1 MKRRLFCLSKTK
13 PLALVLAPAFFVG
26 GVLVSRPARA
36 DEAADVAMARTL
48 GVEGFVLA
56 EGGNCKEAIGK
67 LEKAE
72 KLHHAPTT
80 ATRLGECEIDR
91 GLLVAGTE
99 RLQRVVHEPLPP
111 NAHPAFVAAVAR
123 ARATLDATLPRLASI
138 RTQVSGA
145 CASPML
151 TVDGES
157 VSEAAIGAE
166 RHIDPGAHRLRVTAT
181 GCYPFESSLHLAE
194 GQSKVVEVVLR
205 ADPSAAPRGGLFPAS
220 LEERGDDSGRR
231 TMVAPALVAFG
242 LGAIGAGVGIAGGV
256 VVASSTASL
265 DQSCQNKVCPPA
277 ASADLDRAKTWAT
290 VSTVGFVAAGAL
302 AATGLTLLLI
312 SPKTDGKQTMR
323 AQATFGLGSAG
334 LSGQF

>member
-1 MKRRLFCLSKTK
+1 MKRRVFCLSKTK
-13 PLALVLAPAFFVG
+13 LLALVLAPAFFAG
-26 GVLVSRPARA
+26 GVLVARPARA

-111 NAHPAFVAAVAR
+111 NAHPAFVSAVAR

-145 CASPML
+145 CTSPTL

-181 GCYPFESSLHLAE
+181 GCYPFEASLHLAE

-205 ADPSAAPRGGLFPAS
+205 ADPSAAPRAGLHPAS
-220 LEERGDDSGRR
+220 GEVRRDDSERG
-231 TMVAPALVAFG
+231 TIVPALVAFG

-256 VVASSTASL
+256 VVASSTSSL
-265 DQSCQNKVCPPA
+265 EGACENKVCPPA

>member
-1 MKRRLFCLSKTK
+1 MKRRVSYLSIGKGF
-13 PLALVLAPAFFVG
+13 ALVCAPAFFAG

-36 DEAADVAMARTL
+36 DEAADIAMARTL
-48 GVEGFVLA
+48 GVEGVVLA

-80 ATRLGECEIDR
+80 ATRLAECEIDR

-99 RLQRVVHEPLPP
+99 RLQRVVHEPLLP
-111 NAHPAFVAAVAR
+111 NAHPAFVSAVAR

-138 RTQVSGA
+138 RTHVGGA
-145 CASPML
+145 CTSPVL
-151 TVDGES
+151 TVDGEP

-166 RHIDPGAHRLRVTAT
+166 RHIDPGAHRLRVTAS
-181 GCYPFESSLHLAE
+181 GCFPFEASLHLAE

-205 ADPSAAPRGGLFPAS
+205 ADPSAAPRAGLRPAA
-220 LEERGDDSGRR
+220 EEGRRDDSERR
-231 TMVAPALVAFG
+231 TIVPALVAFG
-242 LGAIGAGVGIAGGV
+242 LGATFAGVGIGGGV

-265 DQSCQNKVCPPA
+265 DQSCENKVCPPA
-277 ASADLDRAKTWAT
+277 ASSDLDRAKTWAT

-302 AATGLTLLLI
+302 AATGLTLLLL
-312 SPKTDGKQTMR
+312 SPKTDGRQTMR